1 MRLECPL
8 YQSLINGSLSL
19 SLSLSLSHTLP
30 LLYMLMTALQQN
42 WLHAD
47 TSLSL
52 LSVRPSVSVSLCL
65 YLCISLCMSLY
76 VCLSLCHYLSVS
88 LCLCVSLSSAISSR
102 TLLLTLS
109 RSRSSLCLCLSLVV
123 WFRHEFISVCV
134 SGGPDSTDHWA
145 DFLTF
150 YFFSEYITYVCNVCG
165 VGATYKMVWSK
176 YQNCT
181 RFDSYVTYHIYI
193 HIFSFTQ
200 HMLLFLIHS
209 C

>member
-1 MRLECPL
+1 MLTPL
-8 YQSLINGSLSL
+8 CLFF
-19 SLSLSLSHTLP
+19 
-30 LLYMLMTALQQN
+30 
-42 WLHAD
+42 
-47 TSLSL
+47 
-52 LSVRPSVSVSLCL
+52 LSVPP
-65 YLCISLCMSLY
+65 
-76 VCLSLCHYLSVS
+76 CLSPFVSIFVYLSVCLYMSVCLCVTIS
-88 LCLCVSLSSAISSR
+88 LFLSVCVCLCVSLSSAIFSR

-109 RSRSSLCLCLSLVV
+109 RSRSSLCLCFCLSLVV

-134 SGGPDSTDHWA
+134 SGGPDSTDHWV

-150 YFFSEYITYVCNVCG
+150 YFFSEYIAYVCNVCG

-176 YQNCT
+176 YKNCT

-200 HMLLFLIHS
+200 HMLLFLIHL